1 MLLRISW
8 PVFASLG
15 PPKHLQENAPPSAK
29 GHPWEDPTLGW
40 VEMEVK
46 GLGQKEETEPE
57 TELSKRNLVKKK
69 EEGTSAVTSGM
80 LKLDWDS

>member
-1 MLLRISW
+1 M
-8 PVFASLG
+8 
-15 PPKHLQENAPPSAK
+15 
-29 GHPWEDPTLGW
+29 GW